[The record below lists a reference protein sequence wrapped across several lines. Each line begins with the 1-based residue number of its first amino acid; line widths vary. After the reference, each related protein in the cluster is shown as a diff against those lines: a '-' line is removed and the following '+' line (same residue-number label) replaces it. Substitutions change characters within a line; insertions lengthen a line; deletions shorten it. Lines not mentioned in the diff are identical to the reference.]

1 MYEYILGAS
10 LFKSAVPYMRKHVLN
25 TLDSHDLLYLD
36 AFIFFI
42 IVFCVFCYR
51 CIFDRTHIMNTIT
64 NYQRLTYKQ
73 MFCVVTISFISV
85 LVVYMVLQ
93 MDKLYNTPLINY
105 ISRVS
110 LTAVCAIIIGILY
123 FKEKYA
129 IQHMIGILMTI
140 SGIYLMTTNR
150 AAKDT

>member
-1 MYEYILGAS
+1 MYQYILGAS

-42 IVFCVFCYR
+42 IVLCIFCYR
-51 CIFDRTHIMNTIT
+51 CIFDRTHIVNTLT
-64 NYQRLTYKQ
+64 NYKQ
-73 MFCVVTISFISV
+73 LSYYQILCVVAISLISV

-93 MDKLYNTPLINY
+93 MDKFYNTPLINY

-110 LTAVCAIIIGILY
+110 LTYCISKRNIIFNTSLV
-123 FKEKYA
+123 
-129 IQHMIGILMTI
+129 TI
-140 SGIYLMTTNR
+140 AGIYLMTTNNILF
-150 AAKDT
+150 

>member
-1 MYEYILGAS
+1 ML
-10 LFKSAVPYMRKHVLN
+10 
-25 TLDSHDLLYLD
+25 
-36 AFIFFI
+36 
-42 IVFCVFCYR
+42 
-51 CIFDRTHIMNTIT
+51 
-64 NYQRLTYKQ
+64 
-73 MFCVVTISFISV
+73 CVVTTSLISV
-85 LVVYMVLQ
+85 SVVYMVLQ
-93 MDKLYNTPLINY
+93 LDKFYNTPLINY

-150 AAKDT
+150 VAKDINYNPRLF

>member
-1 MYEYILGAS
+1 MYQYILGAS

-51 CIFDRTHIMNTIT
+51 CIFDRTHMMNTLT
-64 NYQRLTYKQ
+64 NYKQLSYYQ
-73 MFCVVTISFISV
+73 MFCVVAISFISV

-93 MDKLYNTPLINY
+93 MDKFYNTPLINY

-110 LTAVCAIIIGILY
+110 LTSICAIIIGVLY
-123 FKEKYA
+123 FKEKYNF
-129 IQHMIGILMTI
+129 QHLIGILVTI
-140 SGIYLMTTNR
+140 AGIYLMTTNSNLF
-150 AAKDT
+150 